1 MMERGSVDVHSM
13 KFHREHDQICTNLR
27 KHLEGKH
34 WVVQSEPGADF
45 FVEPLSG
52 Q

>member
-13 KFHREHDQICTNLR
+13 KFQREHDQICTKLR
-27 KHLEGKH
+27 KHLEGKQF
-34 WVVQSEPGADF
+34 VVQSETGADF